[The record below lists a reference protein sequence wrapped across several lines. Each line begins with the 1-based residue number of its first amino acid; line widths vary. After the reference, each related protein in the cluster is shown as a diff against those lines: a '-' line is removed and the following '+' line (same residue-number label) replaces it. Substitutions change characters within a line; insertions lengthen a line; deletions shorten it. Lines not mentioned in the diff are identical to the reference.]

1 MTQPVTKLRRLSAA
15 PNAGTA
21 AALAAILALGLVLRI
36 VFWYGLVTVDP
47 AAYADSAPNLV
58 LQKVAEDLARALRE
72 DVFTDPQGRHVR
84 AKYAARIV
92 EDGILTT
99 LWADHTFASPQH
111 IALSLK
117 QRRTQI
123 VADCHKLKTDVD
135 SFNENDNLGPKLQLS
150 FDFTLDLEELD
161 AADAA

>member
-1 MTQPVTKLRRLSAA
+1 
-15 PNAGTA
+15 
-21 AALAAILALGLVLRI
+21 
-36 VFWYGLVTVDP
+36 
-47 AAYADSAPNLV
+47 
-58 LQKVAEDLARALRE
+58 
-72 DVFTDPQGRHVR
+72 
-84 AKYAARIV
+84 
-92 EDGILTT
+92 
-99 LWADHTFASPQH
+99 
-111 IALSLK
+111 LSLK

>member
-1 MTQPVTKLRRLSAA
+1 MATYYEQLNEIADLYFARFAKAVPAKEIMAW
-15 PNAGTA
+15 
-21 AALAAILALGLVLRI
+21 AIQEGLYRP
-36 VFWYGLVTVDP
+36 T
-47 AAYADSAPNLV
+47 PNLV
-58 LQKVAEDLARALRE
+58 LQKAEEDLARALRE

-92 EDGILTT
+92 EDGIQTT